1 MKKTVVLNVSKRN
14 TDVMSFVEKKIKNY
28 HFEQVSEVENAI
40 EKMQMLPVKIVLI
53 DTEFSIEDKDKI
65 EKLGK
70 LFVENLQVGRV
81 DFANKELYLETFE
94 NLKKVMVRNTIRNN
108 YQIEDNPN
116 LNNPF
121 LNMSAC
127 DLKKFEKN

>member
-70 LFVENLQVGRV
+70 LFVENIQIGRV
-81 DFANKELYLETFE
+81 DFANKELYLETFDS
-94 NLKKVMVRNTIRNN
+94 LKKEMVRNTIRNN

-127 DLKKFEKN
+127 DLKKFKNN

>member
-121 LNMSAC
+121 LNMRTC